1 MTGDNRLSKVDIL
14 IQQKKYPEAETILK
28 DLLSAEPHSVPF
40 LALLAE
46 VNLQQDQFDRA
57 RSIIDQAIGRS
68 PDSSHLFYIK
78 ARIAVQQDNYDEAE
92 KNLYNAIELDPYD
105 ATYFALLAT
114 IKLSRKQFEEA
125 LDLANEA
132 LQIDAENLLAL
143 NTRSTALNKLNKK
156 EESFQAIE
164 GALREDPNN
173 AYTHANFGW
182 GLLENGDH
190 KKALE
195 HFREAL
201 KNQPDFDYAQ
211 VGMVEAMKAGNPFY
225 RAFLKYSF
233 WMGNLTS
240 KYQWGVII
248 GLYIGVKIVTSI
260 ARSNEKLQPYLFPLI
275 IALAI
280 LIFSTWVVS
289 PISNLFLRFNKFGN
303 LLLDRKEKIS
313 SNLVAVSLGV
323 FVLGVLSYLF
333 LSDEKFL
340 SIAVFGFAMMVPL
353 GTMFS
358 PTKYKHSLLI
368 YTAAMAFVG
377 VGAIALT
384 FYSGDLFNVMAV
396 VFVLG
401 FVGFQWVANFLL
413 IKENNR

>member
-14 IQQKKYPEAETILK
+14 IQQKKYPEAERILK
-28 DLLSAEPHSVPF
+28 DLLLTQPHSIHY
-40 LALLAE
+40 LTLLAE
-46 VNLQQDQFDRA
+46 VNLQQEKFDIA
-57 RSIIDQAIGRS
+57 KSIIDQAIGRS
-68 PDSSHLFYIK
+68 PDSPHLFYIK
-78 ARIAVQQDNYDEAE
+78 ARIAVQQDDYDAAE
-92 KNLYNAIELDPYD
+92 KNLNNSIELDPYD
-105 ATYFALLAT
+105 ADYFALLAT
-114 IKLSRKQFEEA
+114 IKLSRKQFDEA
-125 LDLANEA
+125 LNLANEA

-143 NTRSTALNKLNKK
+143 NTRSTALNKMNKK
-156 EESFQAIE
+156 EESFQTIE

-173 AYTHANFGW
+173 AYTHANYGW

-201 KNQPDFDYAQ
+201 KNQPDFAYAQ
-211 VGMVEAMKAGNPFY
+211 AGMVEAMKAGNPFY

-248 GLYIGVKIVTSI
+248 GLYIGVRILISI
-260 ARSNEKLQPYLFPLI
+260 AKSNEKLQPFLVPLI
-275 IALAI
+275 IALGI
-280 LIFSTWVVS
+280 LIFSTWVIN
-289 PISNLFLRFNKFGN
+289 PISNLFLRFNKFGS
-303 LLLDRKEKIS
+303 LLLNKKEKIS
-313 SNLVAVSLGV
+313 SNFVAVSLGV
-323 FVLGVLSYLF
+323 FVIGLISYLA
-333 LSDEKFL
+333 LSDERFL

-368 YTAAMAFVG
+368 YTVVMAVAG
-377 VGAIALT
+377 MIAIGLS
-384 FYSGDLFNVMAV
+384 FYSGELFNIMAV
-396 VFVLG
+396 VFVFG

-413 IKENNR
+413 IKEDNQ